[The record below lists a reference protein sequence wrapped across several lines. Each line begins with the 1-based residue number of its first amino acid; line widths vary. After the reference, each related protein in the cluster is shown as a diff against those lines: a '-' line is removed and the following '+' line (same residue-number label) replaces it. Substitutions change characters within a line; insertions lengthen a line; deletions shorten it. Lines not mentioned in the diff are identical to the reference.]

1 MHFSFKMRIYT
12 QINKVIQNILWSK
25 SDFPTYAHVD
35 KLPMNK
41 NTSLRSEKMFEITW
55 DSFFRI
61 ITVGILAYIGLV
73 LFLRIAGKRILSK
86 LNAFDLVITI
96 ALGSTLSTIL
106 LDSSI
111 SLPEGLTVFALL
123 ILLQYII
130 SFCAIRFNWFNKLIK
145 SEPKLLYL
153 NGEFLKKSMKDE
165 RITEFEIVQVIRKK
179 GLGAIEEAKAV
190 VLETDGSLSVISSEP
205 KDSLKNVD

>member
-1 MHFSFKMRIYT
+1 MHFSFKIRIYT